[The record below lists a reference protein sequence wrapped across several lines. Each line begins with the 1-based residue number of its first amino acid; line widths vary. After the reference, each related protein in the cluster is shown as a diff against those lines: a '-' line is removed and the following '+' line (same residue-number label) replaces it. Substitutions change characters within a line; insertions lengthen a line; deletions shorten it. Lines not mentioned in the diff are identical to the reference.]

1 MFIPSALV
9 IFFFQSSQLV
19 HESPFAEV
27 LVYIVIILLSAK
39 LSAELF
45 ERIGQPA
52 VIGELVA
59 GVILGNLILI
69 NSKLTFFEPL
79 RVDHLVSHPAIAVD
93 ALAQIGIILLLFEV
107 GLESSVSDM
116 RKVGLSAFFVATAG
130 VVAPFVLGYLVS
142 AIFVT
147 HIPAKILLISPNF
160 KLSYIH
166 MFVGAAL
173 CATSVGITARVFR
186 DMGKLQLIEAR
197 IILGAA
203 VIDDVLGL
211 LLLSTVSGL
220 VSAAE
225 SGTSMSLAGIAKI
238 IGLALAFLIG
248 SLLAGSMLVPNIM
261 NVAARFRTSGLMLI
275 TSILI
280 CFGLAALAGYIG
292 LAPIVGAFA
301 GGLILEEVHFKN
313 FAGNLRIRDLLE
325 PITQLFVPIFFV
337 LMGIQVHL
345 ETFLTTTVIGISAG
359 LIVAAVIGKQVC
371 GLAVIERGIDRLTI
385 GIGMI
390 PRGEVGLI
398 FAGIGRSLGVVD
410 DNIFSAIVIMVI
422 VTTFITPPLL
432 KVSIT
437 RFEKHT
443 PRV

>member
-1 MFIPSALV
+1 MMFFL
-9 IFFFQSSQLV
+9 QLSQFTL
-19 HESPFAEV
+19 ETPFAEV
-27 LVYIVIILLSAK
+27 LVYIVIILFCAK
-39 LSAELF
+39 LGAELL

-59 GVILGNLILI
+59 GVILGNLVLI
-69 NSKLTFFEPL
+69 NPHMTFFEPL
-79 RVDHLVSHPAIAVD
+79 RREQLTSHPAIAVD
-93 ALAQIGIILLLFEV
+93 TLAQIGIILLLFKA

-116 RKVGLSAFFVATAG
+116 RKIGLSALFVATAG
-130 VVAPFVLGYLVS
+130 VVAPFILGYLVS
-142 AIFVT
+142 AIFIT
-147 HIPAKILLISPNF
+147 HVPVKILSMSPHFN
-160 KLSYIH
+160 LSYIH
-166 MFVGAAL
+166 MFVGATL
-173 CATSVGITARVFR
+173 CATSVGITARVFN

-203 VIDDVLGL
+203 VIDDILGL
-211 LLLSTVSGL
+211 LVLSTVSGI
-220 VSAAE
+220 VIAAE
-225 SGTSMSLAGIAKI
+225 SGTSMSPTEI
-238 IGLALAFLIG
+238 IKLIGSALAFLVG
-248 SLLAGSMLVPNIM
+248 SLIAGSIFVPRIM
-261 NVAARFRTSGLMLI
+261 NIAARFRTRGLMLI

-280 CFGLAALAGYIG
+280 CFGLAALASYIG

-313 FAGNLRIRDLLE
+313 FAGNLRIHDMIE

-345 ETFLTTTVIGISAG
+345 EAFFTTSVIGVSAG

-371 GLAVIERGIDRLTI
+371 GLAVFKRGIDRLTV

-410 DNIFSAIVIMVI
+410 DSIFSAIVIMVM

-432 KVSIT
+432 KFSIS
-437 RFEKHT
+437 RSEK
-443 PRV
+443 RALEI